1 MGKDI
6 EIEELLSEHQNSNKQ
21 TETKEKRG
29 GNEHTTITSA
39 TISENKNESS
49 KPKREGTVNKKA
61 AFARSALSKTV
72 TIDTVNHKAEKT
84 IKELQEH
91 VSVQAEISYNEIMFL
106 DTIIFKGEPFAKK
119 YILDVKTHFKP
130 TETFQSTHFSS
141 FHPPGITCVVK
152 KGFSKGEAFRLL
164 RPNSS

>member
-1 MGKDI
+1 MRKDI
-6 EIEELLSEHQNSNKQ
+6 EIEELLSEHQNNNKQ

-29 GNEHTTITSA
+29 GDEHNTMTST

-49 KPKREGTVNKKA
+49 KPKSRDGTVNKKA

-72 TIDTVNHKAEKT
+72 TFDTVNHKAEKT

-141 FHPPGITCVVK
+141 FHPPGIT
-152 KGFSKGEAFRLL
+152 
-164 RPNSS
+164 